1 MKKAAYDQ
9 ERQGWEA
16 AHNITIE
23 ELKRMSMES
32 LDGKKKSKVWQ
43 LSRGLLVTRCAHDF
57 PDLTKNMVT

>member
-32 LDGKKKSKVWQ
+32 LDGKKKSKVWPRSGRL
-43 LSRGLLVTRCAHDF
+43 LSTPFSL
-57 PDLTKNMVT
+57 